1 MLVVAGHKYGLKGF
15 YKFGTPGIA
24 IAWGDKDTIDDF
36 LVTMKKAM
44 PQKKFELV
52 FCRPWKEQKSPE
64 GWNGVDPQGL
74 QIELATIGAPEEDY
88 YTALGL
94 DKRNINEGNAKGKN
108 KKK

>member
-36 LVTMKKAM
+36 LDTMKKAM